1 MYCIG
6 MERENQRRLYF
17 KAFVFS
23 IKLEASSSSE
33 REILEKRRVHEND
46 VNLERQLTEM
56 GEEGAEVSSCP

>member
-33 REILEKRRVHEND
+33 REILEKRRLREND
-46 VNLERQLTEM
+46 ANRTR
-56 GEEGAEVSSCP
+56 